1 MLSVTFFIVMLSIA
15 MLSVAFF
22 IVMLSVIM
30 LSVVMLDVVARWV
43 EINPILGALTSS
55 QCYNQSK
62 YQCSFILS
70 VAFFIAMI
78 SVIMLS
84 VVMLDAIV

>member
-1 MLSVTFFIVMLSIA
+1 

-22 IVMLSVIM
+22 IVMLSVIVLSVAFFIVM
-30 LSVVMLDVVARWV
+30 LSVVMLNVVARWV
-43 EINPILGALTSS
+43 EIDPILGALTIS

-84 VVMLDAIV
+84 VVILDAIV